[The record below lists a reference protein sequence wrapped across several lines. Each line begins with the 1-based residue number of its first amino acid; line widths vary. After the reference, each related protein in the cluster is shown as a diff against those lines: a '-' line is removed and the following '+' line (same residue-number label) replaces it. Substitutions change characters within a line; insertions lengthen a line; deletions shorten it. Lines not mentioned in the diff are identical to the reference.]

1 MHTTIFTVR
10 ERVAWVQARFLQG
23 SIPSSG
29 WAPICKKP

>member
-23 SIPSSG
+23 SIPSG
-29 WAPICKKP
+29 GRAPICNNP